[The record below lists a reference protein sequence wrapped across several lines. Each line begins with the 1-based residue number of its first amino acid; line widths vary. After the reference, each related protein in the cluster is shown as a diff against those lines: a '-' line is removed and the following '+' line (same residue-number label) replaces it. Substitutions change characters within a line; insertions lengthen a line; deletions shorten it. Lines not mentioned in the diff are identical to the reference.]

1 MRSGHRRRSAPT
13 SPNLQTNS
21 MPPESEAAPAEAGS
35 NEPWWR
41 RTLRETAIHDFAVLA
56 FLLILNGSVLATPA
70 GAERS
75 FCLTRTG
82 GLLLVFALAIV
93 LVRGRLLRR
102 SWVAALVYRLG
113 IYGTVQI
120 SYFFLKHVLPLINK
134 TTLDQRLYAF
144 DLSVFKYE
152 PAMAWD
158 RFVNPTTTEWFS
170 FFYFGYFLLM
180 AVHVVPLLFFC
191 RRRRIVGEFT
201 FAMILLFSIGHTL
214 YMVVPGY
221 GPYRAM
227 ADSFQHP
234 FPVGPWH
241 ELVMNA
247 VHSGGAQMDIFPSLH
262 TGAPTML
269 AFFSYRNRKD
279 MPFRYTW
286 PVVTFCTVNI
296 IIATMFLRW
305 HYLIDVI
312 AGFSLAVSAVLLGRP
327 VVRWEIARRERENL
341 GDLWPEFSA
350 ARFDRSGSDDLA
362 GDIVSA

>member
-1 MRSGHRRRSAPT
+1 
-13 SPNLQTNS
+13 
-21 MPPESEAAPAEAGS
+21 MPSESEAVPLRP

-41 RTLRETAIHDFAVLA
+41 RTLRETAIHDFAVLV

-70 GAERS
+70 GAERT
-75 FCLTRTG
+75 FCLARTG
-82 GLLLVFALAIV
+82 GLFLVFTLAVV
-93 LVRGRLLRR
+93 LVRGRLLKR

-120 SYFFLKHVLPLINK
+120 SYFFLKHVLPLVNK

-158 RFVNPTTTEWFS
+158 RFVTSATTEWFS

-180 AVHVVPLLFFC
+180 AVHVVPLLFFG
-191 RRRRIVGEFT
+191 RRKQIVGEFT

-214 YMVVPGY
+214 YMIVPGY

-227 ADSFQHP
+227 ADAFQHP
-234 FPVGPWH
+234 FPQGPWH

-269 AFFSYRNRKD
+269 ALFSYRNRQAL
-279 MPFRYTW
+279 PFRYTW
-286 PVVTFCTVNI
+286 PIVTFCTVNI

-305 HYLIDVI
+305 HYLIDVVV
-312 AGFSLAVSAVLLGRP
+312 GFSIAVSVVLLSRP
-327 VVRWEIARRERENL
+327 VVTWELARRRRENL
-341 GDLWPEFSA
+341 GELWPEFSNA
-350 ARFDRSGSDDLA
+350 PLSGSGSKLA
-362 GDIVSA
+362 SGVAAA